1 MKHLGDIRNIN
12 GYAIEIPDIVC
23 GGSPCQDLSVANGKR
38 TGFEGERSG
47 LFREYIRV
55 VKELRDNCA
64 RSLRT
69 DDIGFVKPR
78 YMVLENVPGLYSSNQ
93 GKDFQICLSEII
105 RIVQPDAPD
114 VPMPIRGG
122 WNKAGW
128 LSGVGTS
135 GSPFSVAW
143 RLHDAQYWNVPQ
155 RRKRVCVL
163 ADFGG
168 LTAPTILFDSELRG
182 ISDGGENIRVE

>member
-23 GGSPCQDLSVANGKR
+23 GGSPCQDLSVAGKR
-38 TGFEGERSG
+38 AGFEGERSG
-47 LFREYIRV
+47 LFYEYIRV
-55 VKELRDNCA
+55 VKELRESSA
-64 RSLRT
+64 RLRT
-69 DDIGFVKPR
+69 NDLGFIRPR
-78 YMVLENVPGLYSSNQ
+78 YMVLENVPGLYSSNE
-93 GKDFQICLSEII
+93 GKDFQACITEIV
-105 RIVQPDAPD
+105 RIVQPNATD
-114 VPMPIRGG
+114 VPKPNRGG
-122 WNKAGW
+122 RNKAGW